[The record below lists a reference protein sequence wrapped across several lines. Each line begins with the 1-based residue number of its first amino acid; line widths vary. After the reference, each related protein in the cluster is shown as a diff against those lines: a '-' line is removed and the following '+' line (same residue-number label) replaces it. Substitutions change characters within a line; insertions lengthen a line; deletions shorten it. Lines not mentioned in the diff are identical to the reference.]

1 MVRTIAAILVLALA
15 APALAQDREQT
26 LADIR
31 QELSV
36 LWVEVQKLK
45 RELVTTGGPSTQIA
59 GTSALDRINAIE
71 AELSRTIAR
80 TEELQNRIDRVVAD
94 GTNRIG
100 DLEFRLVELEGGD
113 VSKLG
118 ETTTLGGGA
127 MPPASGTA
135 LPAPAAAP
143 VTGGPTAGSGGAEL
157 AMGEQADF
165 DKARDA
171 FEKGDLEAAVLG
183 FQTFTETYPGGPLSG
198 EAHFWRGEAL
208 NGLGNTSA
216 AARAYL
222 DSFSGDPNGTMAPDA
237 LLQLGLSLNRLGQ
250 VQESCVML
258 GEVTVRFPTSAASV
272 EAQAAR
278 GSMACG

>member
-1 MVRTIAAILVLALA
+1 
-15 APALAQDREQT
+15 
-26 LADIR
+26 
-31 QELSV
+31 
-36 LWVEVQKLK
+36 
-45 RELVTTGGPSTQIA
+45 
-59 GTSALDRINAIE
+59 
-71 AELSRTIAR
+71 
-80 TEELQNRIDRVVAD
+80 
-94 GTNRIG
+94 
-100 DLEFRLVELEGGD
+100 
-113 VSKLG
+113 
-118 ETTTLGGGA
+118 
-127 MPPASGTA
+127 
-135 LPAPAAAP
+135 
-143 VTGGPTAGSGGAEL
+143 
-157 AMGEQADF
+157 MGEQADF
-165 DKARDA
+165 DRARDA

-222 DSFSGDPNGTMAPDA
+222 DSFSGDPNGVMAPDA

-258 GEVTVRFPTSAASV
+258 GEVTARFPTSAASV